1 MKTVFLYFFISRR
14 YILVQ
19 ISSPLC
25 VLGGISWPVRAW
37 VKGVRWYNQGL
48 PSRVFSPLWRCPRW
62 NTSQRKGEREE
73 RGKEWEREG
82 GNGLFLSLA
91 TASSSHSPPYPPSL
105 AVASPSSVAALPP
118 APSSPTTVGQQGVR
132 RQQWQRRWRGRAE
145 SSEGEERLAFG

>member
-73 RGKEWEREG
+73 ERGKEWEWEG

-91 TASSSHSPPYPPSL
+91 TASSSHSPPYPPSS
-105 AVASPSSVAALPP
+105 AVASPLSVAALPP

-132 RQQWQRRWRGRAE
+132 RRQWQRRWRGRAE
-145 SSEGEERLAFG
+145 S